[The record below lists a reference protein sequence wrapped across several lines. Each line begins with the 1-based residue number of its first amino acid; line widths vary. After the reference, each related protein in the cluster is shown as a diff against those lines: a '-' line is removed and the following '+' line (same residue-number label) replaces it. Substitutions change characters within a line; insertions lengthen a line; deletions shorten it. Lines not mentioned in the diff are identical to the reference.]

1 MLPAMGSVLFLLGH
15 KYPKVRKVAAEKLYI
30 LLQTEDDLFP
40 LSEDKGG
47 LDQVLAILSET
58 VW

>member
-40 LSEDKGG
+40 LSEEG
-47 LDQVLAILSET
+47 LDLVLAILSET

>member
-40 LSEDKGG
+40 LSEEG